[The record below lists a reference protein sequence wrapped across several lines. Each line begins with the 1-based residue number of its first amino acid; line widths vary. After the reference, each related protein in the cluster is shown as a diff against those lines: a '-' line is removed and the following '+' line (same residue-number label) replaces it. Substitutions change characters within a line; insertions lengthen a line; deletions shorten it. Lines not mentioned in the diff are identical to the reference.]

1 MEDLIVME
9 KKKGG
14 RPKKVRIEDLVTE
27 AQELAKVKELEKP
40 VEEFVYS
47 YENFRK
53 NIDDFINEKPVES
66 STVRLLKKFQNR

>member
-53 NIDDFINEKPVES
+53 NVDDFINEKPVES

>member
-1 MEDLIVME
+1 MEQV
-9 KKKGG
+9 KKKVG
-14 RPKKVRIEDLVTE
+14 RPKKVRIEELVTE